1 MVFKCQEDSFLKE
14 FTSKVVVCA
23 KVKSTDNKSET
34 PDCYEVILEDTI
46 LFPEG
51 GGQPCD
57 YGFLN
62 NIPVRQVIR
71 REDKAIHFIDKPLDI
86 GATVKQTINWDRRFD
101 HMQQHSGQH
110 LLSAVLEKDL
120 KITTV
125 SWWLGEEVSYVE
137 LDIQQLSGNDI
148 KRTED
153 VCNEYIREG
162 RNVAVSIYSKDTPEE
177 ELAKVRSARDLP
189 ADHKG
194 DIRVINIDGIDSN
207 MCCGTHVT
215 NLSQLQV
222 VKLLHT
228 EKSKRKD
235 KILLHFLVGK
245 RVINRLETCI
255 DRERKLTALLN
266 NHSSQHVELVEKL
279 QKNVKTLNK
288 NLQTVLKD
296 LAALEA
302 SKLKSLQEQPR
313 YFCMHRKEAE
323 PDFMNSFIKE
333 MGNTEI
339 FLFLSTGDEK
349 GVGNIV
355 LYGNEKAVSELG
367 KIICNLLDGKGAGKG
382 NKFQAKVNKMVNRKE
397 AEKSV
402 SDYFKEN

>member
-177 ELAKVRSARDLP
+177 ELAK
-189 ADHKG
+189 
-194 DIRVINIDGIDSN
+194 N
-207 MCCGTHVT
+207 M
-215 NLSQLQV
+215 
-222 VKLLHT
+222 
-228 EKSKRKD
+228 
-235 KILLHFLVGK
+235 
-245 RVINRLETCI
+245 
-255 DRERKLTALLN
+255 
-266 NHSSQHVELVEKL
+266 
-279 QKNVKTLNK
+279 
-288 NLQTVLKD
+288 
-296 LAALEA
+296 
-302 SKLKSLQEQPR
+302 
-313 YFCMHRKEAE
+313 
-323 PDFMNSFIKE
+323 
-333 MGNTEI
+333 
-339 FLFLSTGDEK
+339 
-349 GVGNIV
+349 
-355 LYGNEKAVSELG
+355 
-367 KIICNLLDGKGAGKG
+367 
-382 NKFQAKVNKMVNRKE
+382 
-397 AEKSV
+397 
-402 SDYFKEN
+402 